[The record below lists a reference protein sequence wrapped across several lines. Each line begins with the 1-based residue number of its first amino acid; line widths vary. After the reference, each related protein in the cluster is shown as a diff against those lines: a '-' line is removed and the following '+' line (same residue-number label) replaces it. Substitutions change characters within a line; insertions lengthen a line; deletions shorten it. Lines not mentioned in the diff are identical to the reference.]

1 MTRRTAVLSV
11 IAGLF
16 LALLTA
22 GAIYNA
28 AGDDTVAPE
37 QDASPPSAGDPLA
50 EAIAAAQT
58 RLEDLPGDYVTWAE
72 LGAAYVEQARV
83 TADPSY
89 YAQAEGALA
98 ESLRLRPDGNDVAL
112 TGMGALANARHDFAG
127 AAVHAQAALA
137 INAYSSV
144 TYGVLT
150 DALTQLGDYPGA
162 TAAVNRM
169 QELRPGIASFT
180 RLSYDFELHGDLVN
194 AQFTL
199 EQALDLAQSR
209 AEESFCRLYL
219 SQLEFNSGDLDA
231 AETYAADGLQELPDD
246 PGLRQAQARV
256 DAARG
261 NEDEAVAGYQA
272 VVNARP
278 LPENLLEFGNYLTS
292 VGRDDEAADQYAL
305 VETVRSLFAAN
316 GVTDDLGTALYAAD
330 IGDAATAVPA
340 AEAEWALRR
349 NVDSADAMAWAL
361 HAAGRDAEA
370 LPFAE
375 QATGIG
381 GVNASFV
388 YHRGV
393 IEAALG
399 LTDRARASLQLA
411 LDTNPYFSS
420 TQAPLAEQAL
430 SALG

>member
-11 IAGLF
+11 IAGLV
-16 LALLTA
+16 LALLTG
-22 GAIYNA
+22 GALYNA
-28 AGDDTVAPE
+28 AGQDTAAPVE
-37 QDASPPSAGDPLA
+37 EPAAQAAADPLG
-50 EAIAAAQT
+50 EAIVAAQT
-58 RLEDLPGDYVTWAE
+58 RLERLPGDYVTWAQ
-72 LGAAYVEQARV
+72 LGSAYVEQARI
-83 TADPSY
+83 TANPSY
-89 YAQAEGALA
+89 YAQADGALA
-98 ESLRLRPDGNDVAL
+98 ESLRLRPDANDQAL
-112 TGMGALANARHDFAG
+112 SGMGALANARHDFAG
-127 AAVHAQAALA
+127 AAAYARAALA
-137 INAYSSV
+137 INSYSSV

-169 QELRPGIASFT
+169 LELRPGIASFT
-180 RLSYDFELHGDLVN
+180 RLSYDFELHGDLDN
-194 AQFTL
+194 ARFTL
-199 EQALDLAQSR
+199 EQALDTAQSR
-209 AEESFCRLYL
+209 AEEAFCRLYL
-219 SQLEFNSGDLDA
+219 SQLAFNSGDLDT
-231 AETYAADGLQELPDD
+231 AEAYAADGLQELPDD
-246 PGLRQAQARV
+246 PGLLQAQARV

-305 VETVRSLFAAN
+305 VETVRALFAAN
-316 GVTDDLGTALYAAD
+316 GVNDNLGTALYAAD
-330 IGDAATAVPA
+330 IGDATTALPA
-340 AEAEWALRR
+340 AEAEWALRQ

-375 QATGIG
+375 RATGIG

-388 YHRGV
+388 YHRGM

-411 LDTNPYFSS
+411 LSTNPYFSP